1 MGYTPEDA
9 EREAGE
15 EYLITQIPLDH
26 RDVIVSKFVEE
37 RLNLYY
43 TDYPDLS
50 RAADYPDLSRAAESA
65 LHEARRLL
73 DVSSSA
79 ALVLRFCRSKF
90 RFWTCY

>member
-15 EYLITQIPLDH
+15 EYIITQIPLDH

-50 RAADYPDLSRAAESA
+50 RAAESA

-73 DVSSSA
+73 DLSSSA
-79 ALVLRFCRSKF
+79 ALLLRFCRSKF

>member
-15 EYLITQIPLDH
+15 ESLITQIPLDH

-50 RAADYPDLSRAAESA
+50 RAAESA

-73 DVSSSA
+73 DLSSSA
-79 ALVLRFCRSKF
+79 ALLLRFCRSKF